1 MSELNNNNDINKN
14 EESINKNTKK
24 AKKPFKIKVW
34 VLILLYTIIAL
45 IVTGALIFIENSSSN
60 ENNVFISTPLGPQ
73 ILNDDNIIPLKLSD
87 KYAINNITIKD
98 VEEEIGEV
106 YATHDFGDGPY
117 TVKRISVQYSQID
130 GLKDSDIENK
140 INKFIL
146 DKINSLKET
155 VIIDEHDGKIDIN
168 VCIYH
173 PGYGN
178 FITIETSANAYEKD
192 VYGVGMYSTEMIF
205 SEYEAEYIRLDNAR
219 EVTFREIF
227 TKDADLNYIIAQ
239 SAYDSI
245 IGSHKYVQSD
255 DYEYEFDLDMDKI
268 DYAKIENDVI
278 RIVNYFKR
286 NMNSIMFHLSERYIY
301 FTVNDEQYL
310 TIDMMKHIDS
320 IAIYSRFMTNESLF
334 ENGDLPKKTYVFR
347 HAYEYEDG
355 QDYSYKELGN
365 NMLVRI
371 DTYSEAG
378 YELIVEERENKV
390 KNYLIRESD
399 TSQVYIYNIY
409 LSCSENWENSSGNVL
424 IMNRSFFEDN
434 KDNILRY
441 LSPADEFEEPQYD
454 TSKIEEKYFNITFDE
469 NNNVLSFEYESIDEE
484 NIESGSEEV
493 IDDET
498 SDQQYQNFISDY
510 NNTITDDVQNTTT
523 SNNTVENVVDSDD
536 VNENN
541 VTNTVENTNT
551 VEDIVD
557 SDIVV
562 DEENDEEEEDLDNN
576 FNTVNV
582 VETI

>member
-1 MSELNNNNDINKN
+1 
-14 EESINKNTKK
+14 
-24 AKKPFKIKVW
+24 
-34 VLILLYTIIAL
+34 
-45 IVTGALIFIENSSSN
+45 
-60 ENNVFISTPLGPQ
+60 
-73 ILNDDNIIPLKLSD
+73 
-87 KYAINNITIKD
+87 
-98 VEEEIGEV
+98 
-106 YATHDFGDGPY
+106 
-117 TVKRISVQYSQID
+117 
-130 GLKDSDIENK
+130 
-140 INKFIL
+140 
-146 DKINSLKET
+146 
-155 VIIDEHDGKIDIN
+155 
-168 VCIYH
+168 
-173 PGYGN
+173 
-178 FITIETSANAYEKD
+178 
-192 VYGVGMYSTEMIF
+192 MYSTEMIF
-205 SEYEAEYIRLDNAR
+205 SEYETEYIRLDNAR

-255 DYEYEFDLDMDKI
+255 HEYEFDLDMDKI

-371 DTYSEAG
+371 DTYSEVG
-378 YELIVEERENKV
+378 YESIVEERENKV

-441 LSPADEFEEPQYD
+441 LSPADEYEEPQYD
-454 TSKIEEKYFNITFDE
+454 TSKIEDKYFNITFDE

-510 NNTITDDVQNTTT
+510 NNIITDDVQNTTT

-541 VTNTVENTNT
+541 VTNTIENTNT

-562 DEENDEEEEDLDNN
+562 DEENDEEEEDSDNN
-576 FNTVNV
+576 FNTVNA